1 MRRWYRAMRNHCPD
15 FFEPGWQKTYHVTT
29 EYWDTEVIHQA
40 VAAGK
45 ISATQARSVIQNI
58 VQEVFFT
65 FIERQTLDLV
75 WNPGV
80 QLAGQSTFLSI
91 EQRISKVV
99 SLISGFAAQTNLLAL
114 NAAIEATRAGE
125 GGRGFG
131 VVAEEVRTLAQQSTA
146 ATAEIEQLVQESR
159 TKLTQI
165 GAVSREINQLVRE
178 ISVAADQT
186 TASTK
191 VSYTMEQVADIAN
204 KTSVRSV
211 TVAASFEN
219 LVEVADAL
227 QVSVVKFKV

>member
-131 VVAEEVRTLAQQSTA
+131 MVAEKSARWPSSPPPPPPKSSSSSKSLAPSSPKSEPSAAKSTSSSA
-146 ATAEIEQLVQESR
+146 KSPSPP
-159 TKLTQI
+159 TKPPPPP
-165 GAVSREINQLVRE
+165 R
-178 ISVAADQT
+178 
-186 TASTK
+186 
-191 VSYTMEQVADIAN
+191 
-204 KTSVRSV
+204 
-211 TVAASFEN
+211 
-219 LVEVADAL
+219 
-227 QVSVVKFKV
+227 